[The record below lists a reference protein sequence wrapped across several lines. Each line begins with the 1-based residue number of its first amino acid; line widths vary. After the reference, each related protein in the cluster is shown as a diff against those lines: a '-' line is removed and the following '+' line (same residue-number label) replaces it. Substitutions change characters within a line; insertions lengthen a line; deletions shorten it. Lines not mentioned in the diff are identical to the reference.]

1 MGIDRVCIW
10 IQIIINCARVLAVLE
25 DLVLM
30 PVHTKPEDSVKE
42 LDELYD
48 VFQDVKKKWK
58 TDVKHNAHLYDT
70 QYTYILSNETLE
82 AVHYCFY
89 KMVTQHNTKFII
101 YI

>member
-1 MGIDRVCIW
+1 MWRYIHV
-10 IQIIINCARVLAVLE
+10 IIITCVYVMPVLE

-58 TDVKHNAHLYDT
+58 TDVKHYAQL
-70 QYTYILSNETLE
+70 QYLHNNHAFVETLG
-82 AVHYCFY
+82 FF
-89 KMVTQHNTKFII
+89 N
-101 YI
+101 